1 MTGLETA
8 NEYKKF
14 IFQLI
19 NNLELFN
26 NEPGD
31 KVVS

>member
-1 MTGLETA
+1 MSGLDTA

-26 NEPGD
+26 NEPGNL
-31 KVVS
+31 VVK